1 MLNVGPEENKSGEV
15 MQNQERTVFTHV
27 LVDPVCLLVF
37 VFFSSSVFVCLFL
50 TEEIRRNYAKPVVHG
65 YSCGVYWP
73 TLFTVCLDASS
84 LFVCLSICLFLTE
97 ESRRN
102 YAKLVV
108 HGYSWDVYWPTVF
121 TVSQRK
127 VHNWF

>member
-1 MLNVGPEENKSGEV
+1 MLDVGPEENKSGEV
-15 MQNQERTVFTHV
+15 MQNQERTVFTAAVAHV

-73 TLFTVCLDASS
+73 T
-84 LFVCLSICLFLTE
+84 
-97 ESRRN
+97 
-102 YAKLVV
+102 
-108 HGYSWDVYWPTVF
+108 VF